1 MAERI
6 YEVSSRVES
15 LAGLLWEV
23 YKEAYGFR
31 PRHLYEGWLNSS
43 EESLLAELKSLEAEA
58 ELAAERWAEQEA
70 YWEAEAA
77 AYREAMIEIA
87 ASEKEYQAE
96 SLVSSSAKFL
106 PFWA

>member
-31 PRHLYEGWLNSS
+31 PRHLYEGWLKSS

-58 ELAAERWAEQEA
+58 ELAAERWAEEEA
-70 YWEAEAA
+70 YWKAKEAEELAA
-77 AYREAMIEIA
+77 LA
-87 ASEKEYQAE
+87 EKAE
-96 SLVSSSAKFL
+96 SEAEFSFEWLVPSSRSFS
-106 PFWA
+106 PFWG